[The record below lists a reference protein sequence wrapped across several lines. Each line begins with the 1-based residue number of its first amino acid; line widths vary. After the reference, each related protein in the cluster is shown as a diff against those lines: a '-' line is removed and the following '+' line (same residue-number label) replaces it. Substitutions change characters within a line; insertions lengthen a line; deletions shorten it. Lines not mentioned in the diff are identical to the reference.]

1 MNAKF
6 WAKFTA
12 CLVFHF
18 RKQTSHKLPFFIKF
32 LNPIICPFQS
42 NKRERFMNKFKT
54 TAIALSLAVLGVA
67 CTTIN
72 PTVSLHS
79 AQEVS
84 ELNYIENLKSPE
96 DLVQIP
102 NTKWIIA
109 SGMTH
114 HSGLYLI
121 DSESKATAR
130 LLALKANKASAQFP
144 HSQPQP
150 HADEMQIHGLSIRAI
165 GGGKSLLYAVN
176 HNGFDQNITRE
187 TIEIFEVNANSNK
200 PTITWLGNVPMPKD
214 NQGRYL
220 AANSVVSDK
229 DGSIYVTV
237 MMHPEH
243 NLTEMIAGKI
253 TGAVYRWTPTT
264 QQFEKLQGTE
274 FNGNNGIELSK
285 DGKFIYVAHMKK
297 LSKLTNT
304 NPAKVVATSELNYGV
319 FDNLHWNGDKL
330 ITAGSRTQNCGETM
344 TYECLK
350 DFHITTINPDNL
362 AITPLYQ
369 GKYTQ
374 DFSGVSTVLPV
385 GNTYYLGSFYRDKMA
400 YFEGK

>member
-1 MNAKF
+1 MKTFAS
-6 WAKFTA
+6 TA
-12 CLVFHF
+12 L
-18 RKQTSHKLPFFIKF
+18 
-32 LNPIICPFQS
+32 
-42 NKRERFMNKFKT
+42 
-54 TAIALSLAVLGVA
+54 ALTLATLGVA
-67 CTTIN
+67 CTPIN
-72 PTVSLHS
+72 QAIHS
-79 AQEVS
+79 TPSTQTTNISTANISTAKEVAQLS
-84 ELNYIENLKSPE
+84 YIENLKSPE

-102 NTKWIIA
+102 NSKWIIA

-121 DSESKATAR
+121 DSQSKTTAR
-130 LLALKANKASAQFP
+130 LIAPKASAPSAEFKN
-144 HSQPQP
+144 SQPQP

-176 HNGFDQNITRE
+176 HNGFDKNIARE
-187 TIEIFEVNANSNK
+187 TIEIFEVNANTAAPS
-200 PTITWLGNVPMPKD
+200 ITWLGNVPMPKD
-214 NQGRYL
+214 DKGRYL
-220 AANSVVSDK
+220 AGNSVVSGA
-229 DGSIYVTV
+229 DGAIYTTV
-237 MMHPEH
+237 MMHPH
-243 NLTEMIAGKI
+243 NTLEDMFAGKT

-264 QQFEKLQGTE
+264 QKFEKLQGTE

-319 FDNLHWNGDKL
+319 FDNLHWAGDKL

-344 TYECLK
+344 TYDCLK

-385 GNTYYLGSFYRDKMA
+385 GKTYYLGSFYRDKMA
-400 YFEGK
+400 YFESK